1 MSYKPIIGHDGET
14 PVLNFAGAAPVVM
27 ESPCPFAQWDAEVTL
42 NDYGTLT
49 GGGGWWRLDSV
60 NKDGFITGEAVIVVK
75 MLSTK
80 PAEILR
86 ATLTT
91 GGDAG
96 THGVSVTPYVGL
108 AAQAETVLVS
118 GGTVTADIAAPY
130 YRYSVRLHLTIQQI
144 SIPPAS
150 AAWVRVDLALV

>member
-14 PVLNFAGAAPVVM
+14 PVLDPAGTSPVVM
-27 ESPCPFAQWDAEVTL
+27 ESPCPYAQWDAEVTL

-49 GGGGWWRLDSV
+49 GSGGWWRIDSV
-60 NKDGFITGEAVIVVK
+60 NKDGFITGEAVIKIK

-96 THGVSVTPYVGL
+96 THHAYIATYVGPWEH
-108 AAQAETVLVS
+108 AAVTVTA
-118 GGTVTADIAAPY
+118 GGTVTADMAVPY
-130 YRYSVRLHLTIQQI
+130 YRYSIRLHLAIQQI
-144 SIPPAS
+144 SIPPAAS
-150 AAWVRVDLALV
+150 AWVRVDLALV

>member
-1 MSYKPIIGHDGET
+1 MAYKPIIGHDGAT
-14 PVLNFAGAAPVVM
+14 PALNFAGTKPVVM
-27 ESPCPFAQWDAEVTL
+27 ESPCPYAQWDAEVTL

-49 GGGGWWRLDSV
+49 GSGGWWRIDSV
-60 NKDGFITGEAVIVVK
+60 NYNGFITGEAVIKIK

-86 ATLTT
+86 VTLTT

-108 AAQAETVLVS
+108 ASQGETVLAA
-118 GGTVTADIAAPY
+118 GGTVTADIAVPY

-144 SIPPAS
+144 AIPPAA
-150 AAWVRVDLALV
+150 AAWVRADFALV